1 MNVFIIA
8 WKIFPYYVGGIE
20 IHTYELAKNLAKMGV
35 NVTLI
40 TSRPRYLSADNVK
53 NLESTFLENLNI
65 DIHVINTCDIPKIKV
80 IWDALLFTK
89 KVLFFSNEKINII
102 HLQSWNLTSTSAILL
117 KYISNIPLVVTSH
130 GSEFS
135 KKSDA
140 ITEFFRKRTLHS
152 VDNLIAVSKY
162 QKNIVYNNYP
172 HCFND
177 IEVITNGVNL
187 PLNHEYKKQGKSSK
201 YIVAF
206 IGRLVP
212 SKGPSIFLEMAKIII
227 QKRKDVE
234 FWIIG
239 DGPEKNL
246 LTSYVIEN
254 KISDYII
261 FYGSKIGS
269 EKDLLLE
276 NIDILVAP
284 LLSGIVLLEG
294 MSYGIPIVACDIN
307 WTKEVINDGFNGLLT
322 TADPVDIA
330 NKVLILIESNH
341 MRHYIGLNALN
352 TIKNNY
358 TWDIIAEKTLKYY
371 EKILDDFV

>member
-1 MNVFIIA
+1 MNVLMIA
-8 WKIFPYYVGGIE
+8 WKTFPYYVGGIE
-20 IHTYELAKNLAKMGV
+20 IHTYELAKNLAKRGV

-40 TSRPRYLSADNVK
+40 TSRPRHLNADNVK
-53 NLESTFLENLNI
+53 NLESTFMEDINI
-65 DIHVINTCDIPKIKV
+65 NIHTINTCDIPKIKV
-80 IWDALLFTK
+80 LWDALLFIK
-89 KVLFFSNEKINII
+89 KVLFVNDKKIDII
-102 HLQSWNLTSTSAILL
+102 HLQSCNLTAISAILL
-117 KYISNIPLVVTSH
+117 KYINNIPLIVTSH

-135 KKSDA
+135 TKSDA
-140 ITEFFRKRTLHS
+140 ITEFLKKITLRS
-152 VDNLIAVSKY
+152 ADRLIAVSKY
-162 QKNIVYNNYP
+162 QKNIIYKNYP
-172 HCFND
+172 YYLND

-187 PLNHEYKKQGKSSK
+187 PLNHEYKKEAKSSK
-201 YIVAF
+201 HIVAF

-212 SKGPSIFLEMAKIII
+212 SKGPHIFVEMAKIII

-239 DGPEKNL
+239 DGPEKNSL
-246 LTSYVIEN
+246 ISYVIEN

-261 FYGSKIGS
+261 FYGSKNGS

-276 NIDILVAP
+276 NIEILVAP

-307 WTKEVINDGFNGLLT
+307 WTTEVINDGFNGLLT

-330 NKVLILIESNH
+330 NKVLTLIESNH
-341 MRHYIGLNALN
+341 MRHYIGLNAVN

-358 TWDIIAEKTLKYY
+358 TWDMISEKTLKYY
-371 EKILDDFV
+371 EKILG